1 MYGFRMLALAASA
14 VGGDMRKGVVAF
26 LIVVAAL
33 VVAANYSVYSATYE
47 CSGVMT
53 KTPITLSIKITQARW
68 WVFWESF
75 DGVLSLELP
84 STTVPI
90 RHDFAI
96 KRKFR
101 DYLFLYRWPDSGG
114 IDLTK
119 PAQGDFSTISNFLRL
134 PISDQEFRGTCTP
147 RNN

>member
-1 MYGFRMLALAASA
+1 MRALAASA
-14 VGGDMRKGVVAF
+14 GRGEMRKVVVAF
-26 LIVVAAL
+26 LIVVAAF
-33 VVAANYSVYSATYE
+33 VVLANYSEYTAIYQ

-53 KTPITLSIKITQARW
+53 KAPITLSIKIAQARW

-90 RHDFAI
+90 RHDIFAI

-114 IDLTK
+114 IDLAK
-119 PAQGDFSTISNFLRL
+119 PQGDFSTISNFLRL
-134 PISDQEFRGTCTP
+134 PISDAEIFRGTCTP
-147 RNN
+147 KNN